1 MGHFVRFV
9 AIGIAGLAI
18 SACDSQVNG
27 GMTGTFQVNGG
38 PPVTFRVGRP
48 QSVQAIQSVPI
59 DGVGRE
65 VPGSAMCQGAP
76 EAAARCASPAVLN
89 LCVQQRHYEIDCAR
103 LATTGRPGVFS
114 GGVCADAPDF
124 SDCFGTRVGPTGA
137 PQLCTADLGICCDGN
152 GQNCGPN
159 AAGI

>member
-1 MGHFVRFV
+1 MRRFMRFV
-9 AIGIAGLAI
+9 VITTTVLSAG
-18 SACDSQVNG
+18 ACDSQVSG
-27 GMTGTFQVNGG
+27 GMAGTYQVNGG
-38 PPVTFRVGRP
+38 QPVTFRVGRP

-59 DGVGRE
+59 ASVGRE
-65 VPGSAMCQGAP
+65 VPGSAACLGVP

-103 LATTGRPGVFS
+103 LATTGRPGVFT

-124 SDCFGTRVGPTGA
+124 SDCFGMRTGPSGT
-137 PQLCTADLGICCDGN
+137 PQLCTADLGICCDGS